1 MRMEMIF
8 SSSLYLKFRKRIY
21 PLILA
26 MVICF
31 PVKAQQYNGM
41 TGLIHIPSAEMGR
54 PGDAHIGVHFVNK
67 ELMPDKFVC
76 PDDDGNLKK
85 YNSYSYYLNITPFN
99 WLEVAYTCVLFKYN
113 QPNRKGYK
121 AKDRHFCI
129 KVNPLKETKYTPS
142 LAIGADDFLSSNLDP
157 DKIQGYF
164 ANYWVS
170 ACKHLA
176 LEGHEVAVHIGYRY
190 YQKEWNKK
198 YQGLNGA
205 LTYSPAFARNTK
217 AIVEYDGYHVNIGF
231 NALLYRHL
239 LMQASFTDLSNFS
252 VGIAYEI
259 NLFYKNRK

>member
-1 MRMEMIF
+1 MIF

-76 PDDDGNLKK
+76 PDDDGNLEK

-129 KVNPLKETKYTPS
+129 KVNPLKETKYTHC
-142 LAIGADDFLSSNLDP
+142 AICEMPHSFE
-157 DKIQGYF
+157 I
-164 ANYWVS
+164 
-170 ACKHLA
+170 
-176 LEGHEVAVHIGYRY
+176 E
-190 YQKEWNKK
+190 
-198 YQGLNGA
+198 
-205 LTYSPAFARNTK
+205 
-217 AIVEYDGYHVNIGF
+217 AIVSIKESTSDNTELKIDVWNEYIY
-231 NALLYRHL
+231 
-239 LMQASFTDLSNFS
+239 ASSCKYSIEFAHFPA
-252 VGIAYEI
+252 ICH
-259 NLFYKNRK
+259 

>member
-1 MRMEMIF
+1 MKTIF
-8 SSSLYLKFRKRIY
+8 HNSLVRKYRERICMSILTFI
-21 PLILA
+21 LI
-26 MVICF
+26 I
-31 PVKAQQYNGM
+31 PIRAQQYNGM
-41 TGLIHIPSAEMGR
+41 SGLIHIPSAEMGSS
-54 PGDAHIGVHFVNK
+54 GDAHLGVHYVNK

-76 PDDDGNLKK
+76 PDDNGNLKK
-85 YNSYSYYLNITPFN
+85 YNSYSYFLNVTPFN

-142 LAIGADDFLSSNLDP
+142 VAFGTDDFLSSNLDP

-164 ANYWVS
+164 ANYWIS

-176 LEGHEVAVHIGYRY
+176 IGGHKVAVHIGYRY

-259 NLFYKNRK
+259 NLLYNNRK

>member
-1 MRMEMIF
+1 MSILTF
-8 SSSLYLKFRKRIY
+8 I
-21 PLILA
+21 LI
-26 MVICF
+26 I
-31 PVKAQQYNGM
+31 PIRAQQYNGM
-41 TGLIHIPSAEMGR
+41 SGLIHIPSAEMGSS
-54 PGDAHIGVHFVNK
+54 GDAHLGVHYVNK

-76 PDDDGNLKK
+76 PDDNGNLKK
-85 YNSYSYYLNITPFN
+85 YNSYSYFLNVTPFN

-176 LEGHEVAVHIGYRY
+176 IGGHKVAVHIGYRY

-259 NLFYKNRK
+259 NLLYNNRK